1 MKDLKNITL
10 RKQIMR
16 KGLLMKDIAKQ
27 MGISPGTLS
36 HMLGHDLRPYEK
48 ERINTAI
55 KELLEK
61 DLSNGKEAPKL

>member
-61 DLSNGKEAPKL
+61 DLSNE